1 MYSTSYLES
10 AVSHSASSER
20 ECERLDSAKSIP
32 FCRAVLK
39 KHWPNV
45 PCHDDI
51 RDTTHRTRI
60 RRCHHCWVP
69 LPTALERRSREET
82 EALTMTV
89 GSGRKCSESSKKA
102 DLLGSLV
109 RTLLNSMAWRSSKW
123 FLTWKVS
130 TTKSKRLKYRLVP
143 SDSITG
149 GRASGFLA
157 TPTATANQ
165 NCKSMQKWP
174 GCRGVDLSPEALE
187 RRMGYPEGWSSIDE
201 ELLEMPSSPKYRKSS
216 GEQS

>member
-20 ECERLDSAKSIP
+20 ECERLDSAKSIHSAEP
-32 FCRAVLK
+32 FSKSTGPTSPV
-39 KHWPNV
+39 
-45 PCHDDI
+45 
-51 RDTTHRTRI
+51 TTTSGHYTSNEDSPMSSLLGSLANRTQA
-60 RRCHHCWVP
+60 P
-69 LPTALERRSREET
+69 LAGGA

-201 ELLEMPSSPKYRKSS
+201 ELLEMPSSRKYRKSS